1 MSDTE
6 SAVWDTPTIEVRVY
20 RDGNLVQRELC
31 ETDVEA
37 AAVVDAWSEVEG
49 IVCQVDDLSSG
60 SAPAGVLD
68 PRRWEV
74 SADAGSDESID
85 YDTNEEDR

>member
-6 SAVWDTPTIEVRVY
+6 STVWDTPTIEVRVY
-20 RDGNLVQRELC
+20 RDGYLVQRELC

-37 AAVVDAWSEVEG
+37 TAVVDAWSEVEG
-49 IVCQVDDLSSG
+49 IVCQVDELGGG
-60 SAPAGVLD
+60 SASAGVLD

-74 SADAGSDESID
+74 DAGDGSFEGSEDVTD
-85 YDTNEEDR
+85 EEDR

>member
-31 ETDVEA
+31 ESDVEA

-49 IVCQVDDLSSG
+49 IVCQVDDVSSE
-60 SAPAGVLD
+60 SVPAGVLD

-74 SADAGSDESID
+74 DADDSSYEGPD
-85 YDTNEEDR
+85 YGNDEEDR

>member
-6 SAVWDTPTIEVRVY
+6 NVVWDTPTIEVRVY

-37 AAVVDAWSEVEG
+37 AAVVAAWSEVDG
-49 IVCQVDDLSSG
+49 IVCQVDD
-60 SAPAGVLD
+60 SAAGAR
-68 PRRWEV
+68 PRVYSTAPLGGRC
-74 SADAGSDESID
+74 
-85 YDTNEEDR
+85 